1 MQSIRCFLL
10 SLLFL
15 SICAPLYA
23 VPVIPSGPQISARSY
38 ILKDFHSNQILQE
51 QNADERVEPASLT
64 KLMTAYIV
72 FSELRSSRIKLTDTV
87 RISEKAW
94 RTGGSRMY
102 LEVDSDVSIEDL
114 LRGMIIQ
121 SGNDASVA
129 LAEFMAGSEETFAS
143 MMNHYAERLGLS
155 SSHFMNSTGMPA
167 EQHYTT
173 ARDMANMASA
183 LIRDFPDYYRYYSEK
198 EFTYNEI
205 TQRNRNQLLW
215 RDPSVDGVKTGYTE
229 AAGYCLVSSAQQ
241 KEMRLISVVMG
252 TESPKTR
259 LTESQ
264 KLLTYGFRFFET
276 YKLYDPDKPLG
287 TPRVWQGE
295 IKRLPVGLRQ
305 PLYAT
310 IPRGQY
316 QQLKPS
322 LQLQNQIVAPVAVDT
337 VLGSVQVKLDDRVV
351 AERPLVA
358 LQSVAEGNLWRWLV
372 DYVLLQFQ

>member
-23 VPVIPSGPQISARSY
+23 VPVIPSGLQISARSY